1 MPEETKTT
9 PHGENYTVLLA
20 PDNAEITTSTF
31 DSHGDL
37 DGEHEYHTLYV
48 KCEDLRV
55 TPLPLDS
62 NPRLPDSYTSGDKD
76 VVSAMRR
83 TLANNPAD
91 FVKYNNGITLVCS
104 SVSVDGSTATIEFGE
119 DEGVLNGG
127 HTYFAIQSMGRAID
141 ESAMVR
147 LEAIQLNP
155 EIAADSYRKSQEIL
169 NIARHR
175 NKNRSLEAHTQAN
188 YEGKYDSFKDYL
200 RQKRDGNV
208 ISNWADRVNWAEG
221 HQSRKGALKA
231 KDFVRMLTALDPM
244 WFDHPLVPGDVHSQ
258 ACVGDPHSIWIPKA
272 HDSSDQRNLAHM
284 APLSRAVIYLQ
295 DYIRWDLLEGKYT
308 RAGGFGGFRKT
319 NFYEWAA
326 TKSKK
331 KSLIRTNDDGE
342 YNVWI
347 SSSKP
352 IFTTW
357 VIGMLRST
365 VWFGED
371 ENDEIIGIGFVSNP
385 VEIYDISRQ
394 KLYKEAEEHF
404 RETFNGK
411 DGRRLVGS
419 VIHHKHYAGMMM
431 DMMDLKDDTYHFPE
445 IFYSFETGS
454 WYRKPTKDDKT
465 PSGVVMLS
473 FDEETETY
481 ELNEEDPD
489 SEGPNT
495 YIPYPGPF

>member
-20 PDNAEITTSTF
+20 PDSAEITTSTF

-48 KCEDLRV
+48 SCEDLRV

-155 EIAADSYRKSQEIL
+155 EIAADSLKKSQEIL

-188 YEGKYDSFKDYL
+188 YEGKYDSFKEYL
-200 RQKRDGNV
+200 
-208 ISNWADRVNWAEG
+208 ADWTDCVDWAEG
-221 HQSRKGALKA
+221 HQSRKNALKA

-244 WFDHPLVPGDVHSQ
+244 WFDHPMNRGEIHSQ
-258 ACVGDPHSIWIPKA
+258 ACVGDPHNIWIPKA
-272 HDSSDQRNLAHM
+272 HDPSDQRNLAHM
-284 APLSRAVIYLQ
+284 APLSRAIIYLQ

-331 KSLIRTNDDGE
+331 KSLIRD
-342 YNVWI
+342 VSV

-357 VIGMLRST
+357 VIGMLRNT

-371 ENDEIIGIGFVSNP
+371 ENDEIVGIGFVNNP
-385 VEIYDISRQ
+385 TTLFQDSREG
-394 KLYKEAEEHF
+394 LYKEAEEHF
-404 RETFNGK
+404 RETFSAK

-419 VIHHKHYAGMMM
+419 VIHHKHYAEMMNKK
-431 DMMDLKDDTYHFPE
+431 LGVVDDTYHFPI
-445 IFYSFETGS
+445 IFYSFENGS
-454 WYRKPTKDDKT
+454 WYRLPNEDDES
-465 PSGVVMLS
+465 PSGLVSLS

-481 ELNEEDPD
+481 ELNEEDLD
-489 SEGPNT
+489 SEGSNT